1 MSHYPKWKMWLFAL
15 ITLLSAVY
23 AMPILFGSDPAV
35 QVTALRGGVINEV
48 TQKDAEKALELA
60 KLDKLATSRTDRIIL
75 IRLPNAQ
82 TQLRAQEEVRK
93 RLGDNYAVA
102 LHSAPRTPEWLSA
115 IGARPLTLGLDLR
128 GGVHFTMEMRED
140 DVRKQQQERFFED
153 VRSALRDKTIR
164 DARVVRNADGVVI
177 EAKTSEI
184 RADARAALA
193 EMITT
198 MEVTETARDDGMY
211 LLNLRA
217 NDAAIRASIQQALE
231 TNLSTL
237 RNRINDL
244 GVAEPIVQQQGLNR
258 VVVQLPGV
266 QDSAGAKK
274 KLATNAT
281 LEYRAVD
288 ETGDI
293 NAALEGRVPPD
304 SRLYYTRERPN
315 EPSRP
320 ILLKKRVIAAGD
332 QLIGAQSAPDPQSGT
347 PAVSVNLNSA
357 GGQRMLEF
365 TRDNVG
371 KGMAV
376 VFIEDRPQTTFVDGK
391 RVDSVKRVEEVI
403 SVARIQGVFSNRFQT
418 TGLDSTQEANDLA
431 QSLKAGSLA
440 APMAIVEERTVGPS
454 MGQENID
461 AGFKSVIY
469 GFVFVMIFMVLY
481 YKLFGVFGSIALIA
495 NVVLLLAILAIF
507 NATLTLPGIA
517 GIVLTVGMAIDAN
530 VLIYER
536 IREELRLGM
545 SPMAAIK
552 SGFEKAF
559 GTIADSNITTLIAG
573 IVLFSFGTG
582 PIKGF
587 AVVLSVGILTSMFT
601 AIIGTRT
608 LVALAYSGKTK
619 IKSLSI

>member
-1 MSHYPKWKMWLFAL
+1 L
-15 ITLLSAVY
+15 I
-23 AMPILFGSDPAV
+23 
-35 QVTALRGGVINEV
+35 
-48 TQKDAEKALELA
+48 
-60 KLDKLATSRTDRIIL
+60 
-75 IRLPNAQ
+75 
-82 TQLRAQEEVRK
+82 
-93 RLGDNYAVA
+93 
-102 LHSAPRTPEWLSA
+102 
-115 IGARPLTLGLDLR
+115 
-128 GGVHFTMEMRED
+128 
-140 DVRKQQQERFFED
+140 
-153 VRSALRDKTIR
+153 
-164 DARVVRNADGVVI
+164 
-177 EAKTSEI
+177 
-184 RADARAALA
+184 
-193 EMITT
+193 
-198 MEVTETARDDGMY
+198 
-211 LLNLRA
+211 
-217 NDAAIRASIQQALE
+217 
-231 TNLSTL
+231 
-237 RNRINDL
+237 
-244 GVAEPIVQQQGLNR
+244 
-258 VVVQLPGV
+258 
-266 QDSAGAKK
+266 
-274 KLATNAT
+274 
-281 LEYRAVD
+281 
-288 ETGDI
+288 
-293 NAALEGRVPPD
+293 
-304 SRLYYTRERPN
+304 
-315 EPSRP
+315 
-320 ILLKKRVIAAGD
+320 
-332 QLIGAQSAPDPQSGT
+332 
-347 PAVSVNLNSA
+347 
-357 GGQRMLEF
+357 
-365 TRDNVG
+365 
-371 KGMAV
+371 
-376 VFIEDRPQTTFVDGK
+376 
-391 RVDSVKRVEEVI
+391 
-403 SVARIQGVFSNRFQT
+403 
-418 TGLDSTQEANDLA
+418 A